1 VLPERRF
8 AIVLTLVA
16 FLVLSYLNNSKVILA
31 KAHVPTRSF
40 AVPVLMYHHFAP
52 PGLHIAYNNVI
63 LSPDRFDRQMKYL
76 KENRYNVIF
85 LRDLYDAMEKGKPLP
100 PKTVVITMDDG
111 YESNYVYAFPILK
124 KYNIKAT
131 INLIVGF
138 IKEENPA
145 KFHPEK
151 TTFLSWKQV
160 KEMQA
165 SGLVDFQS
173 HTYNHHH
180 YLYVDANKKYTA
192 PMLVSKV
199 FNEED
204 NRIETEKEY
213 EERVLWDLAKAKTIM
228 EEKLGKEVF
237 ALAYPYG
244 AYNHKVQD
252 MAKKV
257 GYKMH
262 LTIKNGLNRY
272 GDSLTDIKRVN
283 VAPGDD
289 METFTYKLQHGRE
302 K

>member
-1 VLPERRF
+1 MLPERRF
-8 AIVLTLVA
+8 AIGLTLVV
-16 FLVLSYLNNSKVILA
+16 FLVLAYLNNSKVILA
-31 KAHVPTRSF
+31 KANVPARSF

-52 PGLHIAYNNVI
+52 PGLNIAYNNVI
-63 LSPDRFDRQMKYL
+63 LAPARFERQMKYL

-85 LRDLYDAMEKGKPLP
+85 LRELCEAMEKGKPLP

-131 INLIVGF
+131 INLIVSF
-138 IKEENPA
+138 VKEENPTG
-145 KFHPEK
+145 FNPEK

-173 HTYNHHH
+173 HTFNHHH

-199 FNEED
+199 FSEED
-204 NRIETEKEY
+204 HRLETDKEY
-213 EERVLWDLAKAKTIM
+213 EERVFCDLKKAKAIL

-244 AYNHKVQD
+244 AYNHKVQEL
-252 MAKKV
+252 AKKA

-272 GDSLTDIKRVN
+272 GDSLLEIRRVN

-289 METFTYKLQHGRE
+289 MEAFSYKLQHGRE